1 MVTETDIIT
10 MLSGSLLGDYP
21 AVMTS
26 QTARKNAVEIFRK
39 IFDIDVN
46 GGINSFLF
54 YQKLFINPETLH
66 TSHTTKIQTAL
77 LKLDNL
83 TKDILPKQVQKLP
96 FIVDAE
102 TLEVTP
108 TGVIVTEE
116 LRQALIAERQRLG
129 ELFKMTANVP
139 TILSTMLVN

>member
-46 GGINSFLF
+46 GGINSVLF
-54 YQKLFINPETLH
+54 YQKLGINPEALH
-66 TSHTTKIQTAL
+66 TSQTTKIQTAL

-102 TLEVTP
+102 TLQVTP
-108 TGVIVTEE
+108 TGVIVTEQI
-116 LRQALIAERQRLG
+116 RQALIAERQRLG